1 MNANRTKLQIMIENR
16 LTDYGYPSQNTPA
29 KYQVYAGVR
38 RTISLRL
45 GLADGRENLSDLQL
59 IEAERILDQVLPK
72 KSTREETN
80 TDMNIDALSKEL
92 SKYAEIGSPGRHGT
106 EVVVPKKLLSEAAG
120 LLSDYDQILQSM
132 NFEDLRNS
140 QYDRL
145 EKIWNRDYF
154 RYLAILDHCREI
166 ITLHDAKKLKQIT
179 DESMITYELMDLY
192 ILLSMYLRGQHILEN
207 MRLQKFLE
215 KAESSPLP
223 MSSCNTAQKDSNGC
237 LGYSCGED
245 DEPID
250 QCKKCPM
257 YTSYEPED

>member
-1 MNANRTKLQIMIENR
+1 MNANRTKLQKMIENR
-16 LTDYGYPSQNTPA
+16 LVEYGYPEGNTPD
-29 KYQVYAGVR
+29 KYNSYSGVR

-45 GLADGRENLSDLQL
+45 GLKDGRENLSDLQL
-59 IEAERILDQVLPK
+59 CEAKLILDQILPK
-72 KSTREETN
+72 KSNGKETN
-80 TDMNIDALSKEL
+80 MNISTLSEEL
-92 SKYAEIGSPGRHGT
+92 SKYAEVGSPGREGD
-106 EVVVPKKLLSEAAG
+106 EVRIPKKLLAEAAG
-120 LLSDYDQILQSM
+120 LLSDYDQTLQSM
-132 NFEDLRNS
+132 NSEDLKNS

-179 DESMITYELMDLY
+179 DESMMTHELMDLH
-192 ILLSMYLRGQHILEN
+192 ILLSMYFRGQHILED
-207 MRLQKFLE
+207 MRIQKFLE
-215 KAESSPLP
+215 KADSSPLP
-223 MSSCNTAQKDSNGC
+223 MSACNTAQKDSSGC

-257 YTSYEPED
+257 YTSYEPEE